1 MGKLGSRELEPD
13 SATQPAKLPISSKTH
28 LWIAMFISVL
38 GEHELGL
45 GSKTGL
51 KQGKGKI
58 HFTEYISRISLP
70 AGSLSQTSHS

>member
-1 MGKLGSRELEPD
+1 M
-13 SATQPAKLPISSKTH
+13 KTSIP
-28 LWIAMFISVL
+28 LDTFVRILDGYTPSQYPQRLTYGYQCSLSVL
-38 GEHELGL
+38 GELGL

-58 HFTEYISRISLP
+58 HFTEYITRISLP